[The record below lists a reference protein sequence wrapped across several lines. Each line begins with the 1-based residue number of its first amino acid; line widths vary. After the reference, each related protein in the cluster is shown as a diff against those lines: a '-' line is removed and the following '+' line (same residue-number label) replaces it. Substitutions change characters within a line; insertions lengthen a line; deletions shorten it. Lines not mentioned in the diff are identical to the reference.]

1 MFYEIKIMII
11 EERLRDISREIAE
24 NKQKHQKSVVLP
36 FEKTRSEKTIETHY
50 HSLSLTVQEL

>member
-24 NKQKHQKSVVLP
+24 NKQKHQKSVVL
-36 FEKTRSEKTIETHY
+36 FYFTTYEKTENEK
-50 HSLSLTVQEL
+50 

>member
-24 NKQKHQKSVVLP
+24 DKQKQKKAL
-36 FEKTRSEKTIETHY
+36 FCFTRNEK
-50 HSLSLTVQEL
+50 

>member
-24 NKQKHQKSVVLP
+24 NKQKHQKSVVLLY
-36 FEKTRSEKTIETHY
+36 EKTRSEKN
-50 HSLSLTVQEL
+50 